1 MPRREEFKYDYDG
14 AEQDFHYEESGAT
27 SEEMQHAEN
36 CDWIYSNCN
45 CGMSEKESSFED
57 W

>member
-14 AEQDFHYEESGAT
+14 GEQDFHYEESGAT
-27 SEEMQHAEN
+27 SEEMQHAED
-36 CDWIYSNCN
+36 CDWIYDNCT
-45 CGMSEKESSFED
+45 CGMSEKDSIEL